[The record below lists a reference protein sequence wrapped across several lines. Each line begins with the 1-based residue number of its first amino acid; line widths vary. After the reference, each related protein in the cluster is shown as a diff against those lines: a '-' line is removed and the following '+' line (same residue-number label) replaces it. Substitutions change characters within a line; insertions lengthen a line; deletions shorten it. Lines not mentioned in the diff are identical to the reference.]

1 MVRATTKST
10 PAKPRDVQ
18 VAEIGTN
25 TQVLRSRTWERL
37 KFEVEYTRQK
47 GTTSNSY
54 LIQADKIAL
63 IDPPGQSFT
72 QIYLETLEQH
82 LDWQKLDYIILQHV
96 NPNRLATV
104 QSLAGKAP
112 HAKII
117 CSKPAVKAL
126 EAALI
131 FPQRRSRIQ
140 VIRDNDT
147 LDLGQGHQLQFI
159 GATTPRWVDGLC
171 TYDPQSKILY
181 TDKFF
186 GMHLCDKPIFD
197 ENWKQLDSDRQFYF
211 DCLHATQTK
220 QLETAL
226 AKFETLPSKIYAPAH
241 GSLVKYSLSR
251 FTYDYHKW
259 CQQQTKQEFNV
270 VLLYASAYG
279 NTATMA
285 SAIAHGLV
293 QSGVAVESINCELAS
308 TAEITTA
315 VQACDGFILGSPT
328 LGGHAPTQIQTAL
341 GIVLATAAK
350 TKLAGVFGSY
360 GWSGEAI
367 DVLANKLKDAHY
379 NFGFEPIRVRFSPTI
394 DILGECQQAGQEFTQ
409 KLKKTKR
416 LRTPRQAVTETQI
429 DRTEQAVGRIVGSIC
444 VLTTYNNN
452 VHRGV
457 LTSWVSQATFNPPG
471 VMIAL
476 SQEQNGEN
484 DGLIGDPGDKFVL
497 NILNEG
503 RTVRRNFDERPPK
516 GFDSSDNGDKSRKV
530 LSHRAAEKHK
540 ETREFSEQSTDS
552 FKNLTTRSANNG
564 CLIIEDALA
573 HLECTVQSY
582 LATGDR
588 TLIYAVAEQGEVS
601 AQNGITA
608 IQHRKSGSHY

>member
-1 MVRATTKST
+1 MKPTNIKPTST
-10 PAKPRDVQ
+10 KPRDVQ
-18 VAEIGTN
+18 IASIGTN

-37 KFEVEYTRQK
+37 KFEVEYSRQK

-54 LIQADKIAL
+54 LIQADKTAL

-72 QIYLETLEQH
+72 QIYLETLAQH

-104 QSLAGKAP
+104 QLLAGYAP
-112 HAKII
+112 QAQII
-117 CSKPAVKAL
+117 CAKPAVNAL
-126 EAALI
+126 KGALI
-131 FPQRRSRIQ
+131 FPQRQAQIR
-140 VIRDNDT
+140 VVRDNDV
-147 LDLGQGHQLQFI
+147 LDLGQGHQLQFLST
-159 GATTPRWVDGLC
+159 TTPRWVDGLC

-186 GMHLCDKPIFD
+186 GAHVCDESIFD
-197 ENWKQLDSDRQFYF
+197 DNWKQLDLDRRFYF

-220 QLETAL
+220 QLEAAL
-226 AKFETLPSKIYAPAH
+226 AKFAPLPSKIYAPAH
-241 GSLVKYSLSR
+241 GSLIKYSLSR
-251 FTYDYHKW
+251 FSYDYQQW
-259 CQQQTKQEFNV
+259 CQQQTSKKFQV

-279 NTATMA
+279 NTATIA

-308 TAEITTA
+308 TEEITTA
-315 VQACDGFILGSPT
+315 IQACDGFIIGSPT

-341 GIVLATAAK
+341 GIVLASAAK

-379 NFGFEPIRVRFSPTI
+379 NFGFEPIRVRFTPTTAM
-394 DILGECQQAGQEFTQ
+394 LKECIQAGKEFTQ
-409 KLKKTKR
+409 KLQKTKR

-429 DRTEQAVGRIVGSIC
+429 DRTEQAVGRIVGSLC
-444 VLTTYNNN
+444 VLTTHTDN

-476 SQEQNGEN
+476 PQDQNENGEN
-484 DGLIGDPGDKFVL
+484 SDLIGNPGDKFVL

-503 RTVRRNFDERPPK
+503 RTVRRNFDERPRVAEKSK
-516 GFDSSDNGDKSRKV
+516 GTGEFDEQSSD
-530 LSHRAAEKHK
+530 
-540 ETREFSEQSTDS
+540 S
-552 FKNLTTRSANNG
+552 FGNLTTKPASNG

-573 HLECTVQSY
+573 HLECTIQSY
-582 LATGDR
+582 LETGDR
-588 TLIYAVAEQGEVS
+588 TLIYAVAEQGEILES
-601 AQNGITA
+601 SGITA